1 MAFSAKAQVQKL
13 QDLEVFI
20 HQNITQVSN
29 SLVEQGWKLNATL
42 TGNNEEDYYRTFSF
56 GNSADDG
63 NKALAWIRIHST
75 GTPVNRVYFQA
86 PDQETFHLLVKEL
99 DMRKISKSAP
109 QHIEG
114 QSLTAYIGPDFAYQ
128 AILSDQSYTLVV
140 IAKKFYETHAAPAP

>member
-42 TGNNEEDYYRTFSF
+42 TGNNEGDYYRTFSF

-75 GTPVNRVYFQA
+75 GTPVNRVYF
-86 PDQETFHLLVKEL
+86 P
-99 DMRKISKSAP
+99 
-109 QHIEG
+109 
-114 QSLTAYIGPDFAYQ
+114 TAY
-128 AILSDQSYTLVV
+128 
-140 IAKKFYETHAAPAP
+140 